1 MQGWWSNKTKLSYN
15 TTTNCFIDYFNNKTM
30 GPFAIAGQ
38 FSLQPVCFLFQN
50 GNLNMKY
57 NLVLNNT
64 FYSVILEDIT
74 FRVLRKVVF
83 LWIFPFVV
91 SPIYIKC

>member
-1 MQGWWSNKTKLSYN
+1 MDSFYKYFSDFLSLILFVGSVYDSKGDYNVQGWWSNKTKLSYN

-50 GNLNMKY
+50 GNQNMKY
-57 NLVLNNT
+57 N
-64 FYSVILEDIT
+64 
-74 FRVLRKVVF
+74 
-83 LWIFPFVV
+83 V
-91 SPIYIKC
+91 SFE